1 MAREVELLSGMM
13 GAVDAAERDLDLQN
27 SIISKVEEQ
36 ANTLDAMVADLLNDP
51 SSKGSSGG
59 GSGGGQKE
67 QKKQKRQKE
76 LPGHGSNSSAAV
88 VAMARMD
95 AAEAESAAMVSR
107 CFMVRSSLE
116 VCRASSRPPAEGA
129 AGGGGGGEGGLATNL
144 LGWQPAL

>member
-51 SSKGSSGG
+51 SSKGSGGG
-59 GSGGGQKE
+59 GSGGGQKK
-67 QKKQKRQKE
+67 QKKQKE

-129 AGGGGGGEGGLATNL
+129 AGGGGGGEGGLATNI